1 MRRRRGASA
10 AGRYGGPAAPG
21 PTDDRPRDPPPDPRR
36 APGAPGIATRA
47 GPEDGTP
54 MLATY
59 RQLLDLMTPGE
70 RRRFWGIL
78 GIIMFSGLA
87 EMLSVASILPF
98 IAVLSNPDMLERNGR
113 VAAVYHALGFASRES
128 FLIFLGSAV
137 FAIVVFGL
145 LFSTFTH
152 YVIYRFT
159 GMRAYSI
166 GRRLLRGYL
175 LQPYTWFLNRH
186 SATLGASVLTEVN
199 HVVMHAMQPAMMLLP
214 QAVVAI
220 FLIALL
226 VAVRPVA
233 ALIAAGLIVGSY
245 VVIYFSVRRYLS
257 RLGQDKHRTNQRK
270 FRIAGEALGGIKDV
284 KLMGLETSYL
294 GQFDAVARRLAV
306 VLAQSKI
313 VGELPRNLLKA
324 VALGGIL
331 FFILFLLVTGDSSLG
346 DILPILGL
354 YAFAGIRLF
363 PALQQ
368 VYAATTAMRF
378 AQPVLDRLH
387 KDMAELDAVAAH
399 AAAGPAA
406 GSQPPLRLRE
416 WLEFADVHYAY
427 PKAERPAVNGLSLGI
442 AANTTVGIVG
452 GTGAG
457 KTTAVDLI
465 LGLLLPQ
472 SGEIRV
478 DGAPITAVNRRAW
491 QDNIGYVPQQIFL
504 TDDTVSANIAFGLP
518 KEKIDQAAVERAA
531 RTAELHDFVTQELPK
546 GYDTAVGERGVRLSG
561 GQRQRIGIARA
572 LYHDPDVL
580 ILDEATSALDNLTE
594 RAVMDAVKNLGHA
607 KTIVLIAHRLTTV
620 QDCDT
625 IFMLERG
632 RLVAQGSYD
641 DLLESSHEF
650 RAMAAGAA

>member
-1 MRRRRGASA
+1 
-10 AGRYGGPAAPG
+10 
-21 PTDDRPRDPPPDPRR
+21 
-36 APGAPGIATRA
+36 
-47 GPEDGTP
+47 

-59 RQLLDLMTPGE
+59 RKLLDLMSPRE
-70 RRRFWGIL
+70 RRRFWAIL
-78 GIIMFSGLA
+78 GVIMFSGLA

-98 IAVLSNPDMLERNGR
+98 IAVLANPEMLEGTGR
-113 VAAVYHALGFASRES
+113 VAEVYRALDFASRES

-152 YVIYRFT
+152 YLIYRFA

-186 SATLGASVLTEVN
+186 SATLGASVLSEVN
-199 HVVMHAMQPAMMLLP
+199 HVVNQAMQPAMMLLP
-214 QAVVAI
+214 HAVVAM

-226 VAVRPVA
+226 VAVQPVA
-233 ALIAAGLIVGSY
+233 ALIAASLIVGSY
-245 VVIYFSVRRYLS
+245 VAIYLGVRRYLGN
-257 RLGQDKHRTNQRK
+257 LGHDKHTTNKRK
-270 FRIAGEALGGIKDV
+270 FRIANEALGGIKDV
-284 KLMGLETSYL
+284 KLMGLEASYL
-294 GQFDAVARRLAV
+294 GQFDKVARRLAV

-331 FFILFLLVTGDSSLG
+331 FFILFLLVTGNSALG
-346 DILPILGL
+346 DILPILAL

-368 VYAATTAMRF
+368 VYVAMTTMRF
-378 AQPVLDRLH
+378 ARPVLDRLH
-387 KDMAELDAVAAH
+387 QDMREIEGAAAR

-406 GSQPPLRLRE
+406 GSQPPLRLRDR
-416 WLEFADVHYAY
+416 LELADVHYAY
-427 PKAERPAVNGLSLGI
+427 PRAERAAVNGLSLTI

-457 KTTAVDLI
+457 KTTAVDLV

-478 DGAPITAVNRRAW
+478 DGVVIDDGNRRAW
-491 QDNIGYVPQQIFL
+491 QDNIGYVPQAIFL
-504 TDDTVSANIAFGLP
+504 IDDTVSANIAFGLP
-518 KEKIDQAAVERAA
+518 PEKIDQAAVERAA
-531 RTAELHDFVTQELPK
+531 RVAELHDFVMDELPQ
-546 GYDTAVGERGVRLSG
+546 GYATPVGERGVRLSG

-620 QDCDT
+620 QDCDV

-641 DLLESSHEF
+641 ELLETSHKF
-650 RAMAAGAA
+650 RAMASGAA

>member
-1 MRRRRGASA
+1 
-10 AGRYGGPAAPG
+10 
-21 PTDDRPRDPPPDPRR
+21 
-36 APGAPGIATRA
+36 
-47 GPEDGTP
+47 

-59 RQLLDLMTPGE
+59 RKLLDLMTPRE
-70 RRRFWGIL
+70 RRQFWGIL
-78 GIIMFSGLA
+78 GLIMFSGLA

-98 IAVLSNPDMLERNGR
+98 IAVLANPDMLERNGR
-113 VAAVYHALGFASRES
+113 VAEIYHALDFASRES

-137 FAIVVFGL
+137 FGIVVFGL
-145 LFSTFTH
+145 LFVTLTH

-166 GRRLLRGYL
+166 GRRLLSGYL
-175 LQPYTWFLNRH
+175 HQPYTWFLNRH
-186 SATLGASVLTEVN
+186 SATLGASVLSEVN
-199 HVVMHAMQPAMMLLP
+199 HVVNQAMQPAMMLLP
-214 QAVVAI
+214 HAVVAA

-245 VVIYFSVRRYLS
+245 VAIYLGVRRYLGN
-257 RLGQDKHRTNQRK
+257 LGQDKHRTNKQK
-270 FRIAGEALGGIKDV
+270 FRIANEALGGIKDV
-284 KLMGLETSYL
+284 KLMGLESSYL

-313 VGELPRNLLKA
+313 VSELPRNLLKA

-346 DILPILGL
+346 EVLPILAL

-368 VYAATTAMRF
+368 VYAAMTHMRF
-378 AQPVLDRLH
+378 AQPVLERLH
-387 KDMAELDAVAAH
+387 KDMAEIERGAR

-406 GSQPPLRLRE
+406 GAQPPLRLRE
-416 WLEFADVHYAY
+416 RLELVDVDYAY
-427 PKAERPAVNGLSLGI
+427 PMAERAAVSGLGLTI

-478 DGAPITAVNRRAW
+478 DGTPVTAANRRAW

-504 TDDTVSANIAFGLP
+504 IDDSISANIAFGLP
-518 KEKIDQAAVERAA
+518 KDRIDQAAVERAA
-531 RTAELHDFVTQELPK
+531 RVAELHGFVTQELPQ
-546 GYDTAVGERGVRLSG
+546 GYDTFVGERGVRLSG

-620 QDCDT
+620 RDCDV

-641 DLLESSHEF
+641 ELLESSHKF
-650 RAMAAGAA
+650 RAMASGAA

>member
-1 MRRRRGASA
+1 
-10 AGRYGGPAAPG
+10 
-21 PTDDRPRDPPPDPRR
+21 
-36 APGAPGIATRA
+36 
-47 GPEDGTP
+47 

-59 RQLLDLMTPGE
+59 RKLLDLMTPPE
-70 RRRFWGIL
+70 RRRFLGIL
-78 GIIMFSGLA
+78 GLIMFSGLA

-98 IAVLSNPDMLERNGR
+98 IAVLANPDMLEGDGR
-113 VAAVYHALGFASRES
+113 VAEIYRALDFASRES

-137 FAIVVFGL
+137 FAVVVFGL
-145 LFSTFTH
+145 LFSTLTH
-152 YVIYRFT
+152 YVIYRFN

-186 SATLGASVLTEVN
+186 SATLGASVLSEVN
-199 HVVMHAMQPAMMLLP
+199 HVIHQALQPAMMMLP
-214 QAVVAI
+214 QLVVAV

-226 VAVRPVA
+226 VAVRPAA

-245 VVIYFSVRRYLS
+245 VAIYLGVRRYLGN
-257 RLGQDKHRTNQRK
+257 LGQDKHRTNRQK
-270 FRIAGEALGGIKDV
+270 FRIANEALGGIKDV
-284 KLMGLETSYL
+284 KLLGLESSYL
-294 GQFDAVARRLAV
+294 GQFDVVARRLAV

-331 FFILFLLVTGDSSLG
+331 FFILFLLVTGDGSLAA
-346 DILPILGL
+346 ILPVLAL

-363 PALQQ
+363 PALQHIY
-368 VYAATTAMRF
+368 VAMTAMRF

-387 KDMAELDAVAAH
+387 KDMAEIEAGAAR

-416 WLEFADVHYAY
+416 RLELDDVRYAY
-427 PKAERPAVNGLSLGI
+427 PSAERAAVNGLSLTI

-457 KTTAVDLI
+457 KTTAVDLV
-465 LGLLLPQ
+465 LGLLVPQ
-472 SGEIRV
+472 SGAIRV
-478 DGAPITAVNRRAW
+478 DGAPIDDANRRAW
-491 QDNIGYVPQQIFL
+491 QDNIGYVPQAIFL

-531 RTAELHDFVTQELPK
+531 RTAELHDFVVAELPL
-546 GYDTAVGERGVRLSG
+546 GYATPVGERGVRLSG

-594 RAVMDAVKNLGHA
+594 RAVIDAVKNLGHA

-641 DLLESSHEF
+641 ELLESSHKF
-650 RAMAAGAA
+650 RAMASGAA

>member
-1 MRRRRGASA
+1 
-10 AGRYGGPAAPG
+10 
-21 PTDDRPRDPPPDPRR
+21 
-36 APGAPGIATRA
+36 
-47 GPEDGTP
+47 

-59 RQLLDLMTPGE
+59 RKLLDLMTPPE

-98 IAVLSNPDMLERNGR
+98 IAVLANPDMLERNGR
-113 VAAVYHALGFASRES
+113 IAAVYHALDFPSRES
-128 FLIFLGSAV
+128 FLVFLGSAV
-137 FAIVVFGL
+137 FGIVVFGL
-145 LFSTFTH
+145 LFATFTH
-152 YVIYRFT
+152 YLIYRFT
-159 GMRAYSI
+159 GLRAYSI

-186 SATLGASVLTEVN
+186 SATLGASVLSEVN
-199 HVVMHAMQPAMMLLP
+199 HVVSHAMQPAMMLLP
-214 QAVVAI
+214 QAVVAA

-226 VAVRPVA
+226 VAVRPTA
-233 ALIAAGLIVGSY
+233 ALIAAGLVVGSY
-245 VVIYFSVRRYLS
+245 VAIYLGVRRYLS
-257 RLGQDKHRTNQRK
+257 RLGQDKHASNKRK
-270 FRIAGEALGGIKDV
+270 FRIANEALGGIKDV
-284 KLMGLETSYL
+284 KLMGLELSYL
-294 GQFDAVARRLAV
+294 GQFDVVARRLAV

-331 FFILFLLVTGDSSLG
+331 FFILFLLVTGNGSLG
-346 DILPILGL
+346 AILPILAL

-363 PALQQ
+363 PALQHI
-368 VYAATTAMRF
+368 YAAMTAMRF
-378 AQPVLDRLH
+378 ARPVLDRLH
-387 KDMAELDAVAAH
+387 QDMAEIEAAAAAAA

-406 GSQPPLRLRE
+406 GPQPPLRLRE
-416 WLEFADVHYAY
+416 RLEFADVHYAY
-427 PKAERPAVNGLSLGI
+427 PNAERAAVNGLDLSI

-457 KTTAVDLI
+457 KTTAVDLV

-478 DGAPITAVNRRAW
+478 DGMPVTAANRRAW
-491 QDNIGYVPQQIFL
+491 QDNIGYVPQAIFL

-518 KEKIDQAAVERAA
+518 PERIDQAAVERAA
-531 RTAELHDFVTQELPK
+531 RVAELHDFVTQELPQ
-546 GYDTAVGERGVRLSG
+546 GYATHVGERGVRLSG

-572 LYHDPDVL
+572 LYRDPDVL

-607 KTIVLIAHRLTTV
+607 KTIVLIAHRLSTV
-620 QDCDT
+620 QDCDM

-641 DLLESSHEF
+641 ELLESSHKF
-650 RAMAAGAA
+650 RAMASGAV